1 MASRAEDWFVEEM
14 AFTAEADGFTRIG
27 GRLFGLLLVSDTPRS
42 LDDLARALGV
52 SKASVSTDARHLLDR
67 GVIERVAR
75 PGDRRDYYQMAPD
88 FFARLM
94 EHRVARW
101 QRFRDLTGE
110 LERRLRRPGG
120 AVKARLRHVD
130 EVHDQLARK
139 IDRALRAWRRLD
151 QRRSATPRRA

>member
-1 MASRAEDWFVEEM
+1 M

-27 GRLFGLLLVSDTPRS
+27 GRLFGLLLLSERPRS

-67 GVIERVAR
+67 GVLERVAR
-75 PGDRRDYYQMAPD
+75 PGDRRDYYQIAPD

-101 QRFRDLTGE
+101 QRFRELVGE
-110 LERRLRRPGG
+110 LERRLRRPSP
-120 AVKARLRHVD
+120 AVRARLHHVD
-130 EVHDQLARK
+130 EVHDQLARRM
-139 IDRALRAWRRLD
+139 DAALRAWRRRER
-151 QRRSATPRRA
+151 QRAPRRERA